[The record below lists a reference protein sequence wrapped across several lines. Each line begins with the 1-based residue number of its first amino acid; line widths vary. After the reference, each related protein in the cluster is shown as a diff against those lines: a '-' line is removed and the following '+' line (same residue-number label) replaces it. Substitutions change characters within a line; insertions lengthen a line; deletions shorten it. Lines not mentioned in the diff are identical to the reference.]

1 MKLLLLLGI
10 ISLAGCDVVKVPLR
24 KGESLRSRLNRLG
37 LLGDYLQKHPYNP
50 ATKYFPISSLAESS
64 AEPLQNYMDIE
75 YFGTISIGTP
85 PQSFTVIFDTGSSNL
100 WVPSVYCSSQACT
113 SHHMFNPQ
121 QSSTFQATNTP
132 VSIQYGTGSMTGFL
146 GYDTL
151 QVGNIQVTNQIF
163 GLSETEPGS
172 FLYYSP
178 FDGILGLAFP
188 SLASS
193 QATPVF
199 DNMWS
204 QGLIPQNLFSVY
216 LSSQGQ
222 SGSFVLFGGVDTS
235 YYSGSLNWVPLTAE
249 TYWQIT
255 VDSISINGQ
264 AIACSG
270 SCQAIVDTGTSLLA
284 GPSSDIANI
293 QYYIGASQDSNGQYV
308 INCNNISNM
317 PTIAITINGVEF
329 PLPASAYVRQNE
341 EGCSSGFQSMNLPTN
356 SGDLWILGDV
366 FIREYYVVFDRANNY
381 VALAS
386 IA

>member
-1 MKLLLLLGI
+1 MKILLLLGLVVL
-10 ISLAGCDVVKVPLR
+10 SECMVKVPLR

-37 LLGDYLQKHPYNP
+37 LLGDYLDKHPYNP
-50 ATKYFPISSLAESS
+50 ATKYFPELAQASG
-64 AEPLQNYMDIE
+64 EPLQNYMDIE

-85 PQSFTVIFDTGSSNL
+85 AQEFTVIFDTGSSNL

-113 SHHMFNPQ
+113 NHHMFNPQ

-146 GYDTL
+146 GYDTV
-151 QVGNIQVTNQIF
+151 QVGNIAVTNQIF
-163 GLSETEPGS
+163 GLSQSEPGS

-199 DNMWS
+199 DNMWN
-204 QGLIPQNLFSVY
+204 QGLIPQDLFSVY
-216 LSSQGQ
+216 LSSGGQ

-235 YYSGSLNWVPLTAE
+235 YYSGNLNWIPLTAE

-284 GPSSDIANI
+284 GPSNPIADI
-293 QYYIGASQDSNGQYV
+293 QYYIGASQNSNGQYV
-308 INCNNISNM
+308 INCNSISSM
-317 PTIAITINGVEF
+317 PTIVFTINGIQF
-329 PLPASAYVRQNE
+329 PLPASAYVRQNQG
-341 EGCSSGFQSMNLPTN
+341 GCTSGFQAMNLPTN

-381 VALAS
+381 VAMAPLA
-386 IA
+386 

>member
-1 MKLLLLLGI
+1 MKILLLLGLVV
-10 ISLAGCDVVKVPLR
+10 LAECGVVKVSLR
-24 KGESLRSRLNRLG
+24 KGESLRARLNRLG
-37 LLGDYLQKHPYNP
+37 LLGDYLKKHHYNP
-50 ATKYFPISSLAESS
+50 ATKYFPSLAQASG
-64 AEPLQNYMDIE
+64 EPLQNYMDIE

-100 WVPSVYCSSQACT
+100 WVPSVYCSSPACT
-113 SHHMFNPQ
+113 NHHMFNPQ
-121 QSSTFQATNTP
+121 KSSTFQATNTP
-132 VSIQYGTGSMTGFL
+132 VSIQYGTGSMSGFL
-146 GYDTL
+146 GYDTV
-151 QVGNIQVTNQIF
+151 QVGNIQITNQIF
-163 GLSETEPGS
+163 GLSQSEPGS

-199 DNMWS
+199 DNMWN
-204 QGLIPQNLFSVY
+204 QGLVPQDLFSVY

-235 YYSGSLNWVPLTAE
+235 YYTGNLNWVPLTAE

-255 VDSISINGQ
+255 VDSISIGDQ
-264 AIACSG
+264 VIACSG
-270 SCQAIVDTGTSLLA
+270 SCSAIVDTGTSLLA
-284 GPSSDIANI
+284 GPSTPIANI

-317 PTIAITINGVEF
+317 PTVVFTINGVQY
-329 PLPASAYVRQNE
+329 PLPASAYVRQSQQD
-341 EGCSSGFQSMNLPTN
+341 CTSGFQSMNLPTS

-381 VALAS
+381 VAMAP

>member
-1 MKLLLLLGI
+1 MKILLLLGLVV
-10 ISLAGCDVVKVPLR
+10 LAECGVRVPLR
-24 KGESLRSRLNRLG
+24 KGESLRARLNRLG
-37 LLGDYLQKHPYNP
+37 LLGDYLKKHPYNP
-50 ATKYFPISSLAESS
+50 ATKYFPSLAQASG
-64 AEPLQNYMDIE
+64 EPLQNYMDIE

-100 WVPSVYCSSQACT
+100 WVPSVYCSSPACT
-113 SHHMFNPQ
+113 NHHMFNPQ

-132 VSIQYGTGSMTGFL
+132 VSIQYGTGSMSGFL
-146 GYDTL
+146 GYDTV
-151 QVGNIQVTNQIF
+151 QVGNIQITNQIF
-163 GLSETEPGS
+163 GLSQSEPGS

-199 DNMWS
+199 DNMWN
-204 QGLIPQNLFSVY
+204 QGLIPQDLFSVY

-255 VDSISINGQ
+255 LDSISIGGQ
-264 AIACSG
+264 VIACSG
-270 SCQAIVDTGTSLLA
+270 SCQAIVDTGTSLIA
-284 GPSSDIANI
+284 GPSTPIANI
-293 QYYIGASQDSNGQYV
+293 QYYIGASQDSSGQYV

-317 PTIAITINGVEF
+317 PNVVFTINGVQY
-329 PLPASAYVRQNE
+329 PLPASAYVRQSQQA
-341 EGCSSGFQSMNLPTN
+341 CSSGFQAMNLPTS

-381 VALAS
+381 VAMAS

>member
-1 MKLLLLLGI
+1 MKLLLV
-10 ISLAGCDVVKVPLR
+10 LALVTLAECGVVKVPLR

-37 LLGDYLQKHPYNP
+37 LLGDYLHKHSYNP
-50 ATKYFPISSLAESS
+50 ATKYFPSLAQASG
-64 AEPLQNYMDIE
+64 EPLQNYMDIE

-100 WVPSVYCSSQACT
+100 WVPSVACSSPACT
-113 SHHMFNPQ
+113 NHHMFNPQ
-121 QSSTFQATNTP
+121 ESSTFQATNTP
-132 VSIQYGTGSMTGFL
+132 LSIQYGTGSMTGYL
-146 GYDTL
+146 GYDTV

-188 SLASS
+188 SLASA

-204 QGLIPQNLFSVY
+204 QGLIPQDLFSVY

-235 YYSGSLNWVPLTAE
+235 YYSGSLTWVPLTAE

-264 AIACSG
+264 VIACSG

-284 GPSSDIANI
+284 GPSSPIANI
-293 QYYIGASQDSNGQYV
+293 QYYIGATQDSNGEYV

-317 PTIAITINGVEF
+317 PTVVITINGVQF
-329 PLPASAYVRQNE
+329 PLPASAYVRQNQQS
-341 EGCSSGFQSMNLPTN
+341 CTSGFQSMDLPTS

-366 FIREYYVVFDRANNY
+366 FIRENYVVFDRANNY
-381 VALAS
+381 VAFAPV
-386 IA
+386 A

>member
-1 MKLLLLLGI
+1 MKILI
-10 ISLAGCDVVKVPLR
+10 FLALVVLSECGVVRVPLR
-24 KGESLRSRLNRLG
+24 KGESLRARLSRLG
-37 LLGDYLQKHPYNP
+37 LLGDYLSKYHYNP
-50 ATKYFPISSLAESS
+50 ATKYFPSLAQASG
-64 AEPLQNYMDIE
+64 EPLQNYMDIE

-100 WVPSVYCSSQACT
+100 WVPSVYCSSPACT
-113 SHHMFNPQ
+113 NHHMFNPK

-132 VSIQYGTGSMTGFL
+132 VSIQYGTGSMSGFL
-146 GYDTL
+146 GYDTV
-151 QVGNIQVTNQIF
+151 QVGNLQITNQIF
-163 GLSETEPGS
+163 GLSQSEPGS

-188 SLASS
+188 SMASS

-199 DNMWS
+199 DNMWN
-204 QGLIPQNLFSVY
+204 QGLIAQDLFSVY

-222 SGSFVLFGGVDTS
+222 SGSFVLFGGIDTT
-235 YYSGSLNWVPLTAE
+235 YYSGNLNWVPLAAE

-255 VDSISINGQ
+255 VDSISIGGQ
-264 AIACSG
+264 VIACSG

-284 GPSSDIANI
+284 GPSTPIANI

-308 INCNNISNM
+308 INCNNINNM
-317 PTIAITINGVEF
+317 PNVVFTINGVQY
-329 PLPASAYVRQNE
+329 PLPASAYTRQNQ
-341 EGCSSGFQSMNLPTN
+341 EGCTSGFQAMNLPTS

-381 VALAS
+381 VAFAPV
-386 IA
+386 A

>member
-1 MKLLLLLGI
+1 MKILLLLGLVVL
-10 ISLAGCDVVKVPLR
+10 SECLVKVPLR
-24 KGESLRSRLNRLG
+24 KGESLRSRLKRLG
-37 LLGDYLQKHPYNP
+37 VLGDYLKKHPYNP
-50 ATKYFPISSLAESS
+50 ATKYFPILAQSS

-75 YFGTISIGTP
+75 YFGTIGIGTP
-85 PQSFTVIFDTGSSNL
+85 PQEFTVIFDTGSANL

-113 SHHMFNPQ
+113 NHHMFNPQ

-151 QVGNIQVTNQIF
+151 QVADIQITNQIF
-163 GLSETEPGS
+163 GLSESEPGS

-188 SLASS
+188 SIASS

-199 DNMWS
+199 DNMWN
-204 QGLIPQNLFSVY
+204 QGLIPQDLFSFY
-216 LSSQGQ
+216 LSSDAQ
-222 SGSFVLFGGVDTS
+222 SGSYVLFGGVDTS

-249 TYWQIT
+249 SYWQIT

-264 AIACSG
+264 AIACSD

-284 GPSSDIANI
+284 GPPTPISDI

-317 PTIAITINGVEF
+317 PTIVITINGVQF
-329 PLPASAYVRQNE
+329 PLPASAYVRQDQQ
-341 EGCSSGFQSMNLPTN
+341 GCTSGFQAMNLPTS

-366 FIREYYVVFDRANNY
+366 FIRQYYVVFDRANNY
-381 VALAS
+381 VAMAPLA
-386 IA
+386 